1 MSTQPHSAGKDAE
14 PRAALAQGSENQQGT
29 DQSKTAGGPAGRRRK
44 PSLRERGVAI
54 LVVVVTTAII
64 GATAA
69 DFAYT
74 AQIELE
80 AAINS
85 RDQLRAEYL
94 ARSGMQLGQLLT
106 AVQDGLQGMLQMLPP
121 EMRDAIVITDYAG
134 FLAKALSGDAEA
146 REGLGGLVG
155 IDLKN
160 VEGLGTPQGTNLDL
174 VITSEEGKYP
184 INCGSG
190 VNPYA
195 QPQRNLYYLLYNLIR
210 PQRYDRMFNTVDRDG
225 IQITREDL
233 PTAIIDWTD
242 VDPLRFNPMGPAS
255 ASEER
260 YDRGSDRYEAHN
272 HYLDT
277 IEELNLVRGVSE
289 DFWGAFGEMFT
300 AYGGSSAGNGTD
312 CRVLASAIEA
322 TSWPLVAA
330 MIAASAAD
338 RNAVFD
344 PNTAI
349 VAQQVTGLLK
359 TGLPALRTLS
369 GQLSIP
375 KCQVDTK
382 QCPTVT
388 SPPPS
393 TPAPRIVPSA
403 RPGAPPGGGGTTASD
418 AVELLSNLICSQALS
433 QVPQLAD
440 SLASMTGGSAPPK
453 PTTGLRSIPMC
464 PGALAQYL
472 RDRGSGTGNPRR
484 YYRVDSTG
492 IVQRGA
498 SRTTQVHIRGVWDTR
513 RANFNPLCTG
523 HPSCTR
529 GTWLYYRID

>member
-1 MSTQPHSAGKDAE
+1 MREYPSIPDPCVGEPATAAVPSAERKK
-14 PRAALAQGSENQQGT
+14 R
-29 DQSKTAGGPAGRRRK
+29 KK

-146 REGLGGLVG
+146 REGLGGLIG
-155 IDLKN
+155 IDLRN

-174 VITSEEGKYP
+174 VISSEEGKFP
-184 INCGSG
+184 INCGGG
-190 VNPYA
+190 VNAYA
-195 QPQRNLYYLLYNLIR
+195 QQQRNLYNLLYNLIR
-210 PQRYDRMFNTVDRDG
+210 PQRYDRMFNTADRDG
-225 IQITREDL
+225 IVITREDL
-233 PTAIIDWTD
+233 PTALIDWGD

-260 YDRGSDRYEAHN
+260 YDRGTDRYEAHN

-277 IEELNLVRGVSE
+277 IEEMMQVRGVSE

-300 AYGGSSAGNGTD
+300 AYGGTSAGNTTD
-312 CRVLASAIEA
+312 CRVLASAIEPTA
-322 TSWPLVAA
+322 WPLVAA

-338 RNAVFD
+338 KNAVFD
-344 PNTAI
+344 PNTAV
-349 VAQQVTGLLK
+349 VAQQITGLLK
-359 TGLPALRTLS
+359 SGLPALRS
-369 GQLSIP
+369 MAQQLSIP
-375 KCQVDTK
+375 KCQVDTR
-382 QCPTVT
+382 QCPTLAPLPT
-388 SPPPS
+388 PS
-393 TPAPRIVPSA
+393 SSVVVPSKKA
-403 RPGAPPGGGGTTASD
+403 GGPPGSPSSGTSD
-418 AVELLSNLICSQALS
+418 GIELLSNLMCGQALAS
-433 QVPQLAD
+433 VPQLAD
-440 SLASMTGGSAPPK
+440 SLASMTGMSAPPR
-453 PTTGLRSIPMC
+453 PTTGLRPIPMC
-464 PGALAQYL
+464 PGALSQFL
-472 RDRGSGTGNPRR
+472 RDRGSGNQNPRR

-498 SRTTQVHIRGVWDTR
+498 NRVTQVHIRGVWDTR

>member
-1 MSTQPHSAGKDAE
+1 MREHPPIPESVEQDAE
-14 PRAALAQGSENQQGT
+14 SHVSEP
-29 DQSKTAGGPAGRRRK
+29 KRRKK

-146 REGLGGLVG
+146 REGLGGLIG
-155 IDLKN
+155 IDLRN

-174 VITSEEGKYP
+174 VIASEEGKFP
-184 INCGSG
+184 INCGGG
-190 VNPYA
+190 VNAYA
-195 QPQRNLYYLLYNLIR
+195 QQQRNLYNLLYNLIR
-210 PQRYDRMFNTVDRDG
+210 PQRYDRMFNTADRDG
-225 IQITREDL
+225 IVITREDL
-233 PTAIIDWTD
+233 PTAIIDWGD

-260 YDRGSDRYEAHN
+260 YDRGTDRYEAHN

-277 IEELNLVRGVSE
+277 IEELMQVRGVSE

-300 AYGGSSAGNGTD
+300 AYGGTSAGNTTD
-312 CRVLASAIEA
+312 CRVLASAIEPTA
-322 TSWPLVAA
+322 WPLVAG

-338 RNAVFD
+338 KNAVFD

-349 VAQQVTGLLK
+349 VAQQITGLLK
-359 TGLPALRTLS
+359 SGLPALKTLAQ
-369 GQLSIP
+369 QLSIP
-375 KCQVDTK
+375 KCQTDTR
-382 QCPTVT
+382 QCPTLAPTPTTSANVT
-388 SPPPS
+388 VASKK
-393 TPAPRIVPSA
+393 
-403 RPGAPPGGGGTTASD
+403 PGAPPGNPSSGTSD

-433 QVPQLAD
+433 SVPQLAD
-440 SLASMTGGSAPPK
+440 SLASMTGMTAPPR
-453 PTTGLRSIPMC
+453 PTTGLRPIPMC
-464 PGALAQYL
+464 PGALSQFL
-472 RDRGSGTGNPRR
+472 RDRGSGKQNPRR

-498 SRTTQVHIRGVWDTR
+498 NRMTQVHIRGIWDTR